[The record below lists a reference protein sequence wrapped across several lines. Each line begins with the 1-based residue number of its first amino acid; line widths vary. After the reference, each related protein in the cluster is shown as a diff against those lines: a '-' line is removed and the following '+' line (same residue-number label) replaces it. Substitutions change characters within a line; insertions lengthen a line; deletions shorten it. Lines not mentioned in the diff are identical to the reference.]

1 MTEHSSAGMQWPL
14 QPERY
19 IPYEDTPPYFN
30 GLALLF
36 IGSRNVEQNRVDNTS
51 LKPQWLSAIYP
62 TGSLQWCGPIFFICS
77 RNLEQSRVGL
87 HMSSLPLSA
96 LQRLNT
102 KSSSLHRS
110 VVYCHSTG
118 YNRIQWV
125 VPTPARCD
133 FGHSIG
139 ALSLV
144 TQLRY

>member
-1 MTEHSSAGMQWPL
+1 MTEHSSSEMQRPL

-36 IGSRNVEQNRVDNTS
+36 IGSRNFEQNRVDNTS
-51 LKPQWLSAIYP
+51 LKPQCYLPYGLIAMVWSY
-62 TGSLQWCGPIFFICS
+62 FFICS
-77 RNLEQSRVGL
+77 RNLEQSRV

-102 KSSSLHRS
+102 QSSSLHRS

-125 VPTPARCD
+125 VPTPTRCD